1 MPCDWSL
8 SLSPQLKPR
17 RTNALLYRFIEV
29 MENQSESNIE
39 LIRSRNLET
48 GNILAYRRRIDQN
61 LLFDIPKNKTVLSP
75 GNNVV
80 KWLRRIESEHLLQKL
95 TLVDGCT

>member
-1 MPCDWSL
+1 
-8 SLSPQLKPR
+8 
-17 RTNALLYRFIEV
+17 

-39 LIRSRNLET
+39 LISSIGTCPVET
-48 GNILAYRRRIDQN
+48 GNILAYRRRINQN
-61 LLFDIPKNKTVLSP
+61 LLFDIPKSKTVLNP